1 MKPLI
6 LTLFLYSSA
15 AIVGAA
21 VLVIEVVGTR
31 LLAPL
36 LGQSHY
42 VWTAQI
48 SVTLS
53 GLAAGYALGGRWSR
67 RGRGLGTMYLAI
79 GAAGASLVAAVE
91 TAAWVVERTLPLSL
105 GFSTLVTSTTLFFV
119 PLTLLATLSPLIA
132 VELSRAA
139 DEPAAPGPLLGRILA
154 VSTIGSVAGAL
165 LSAFVLIPNLPGA
178 TSLYATAALLL
189 ALSVSYTALFAR
201 RETAAVAA
209 VSLLILVSLG
219 AVWTQR
225 QPGHLVPALSDEL
238 ERAPSPYGTLQVL
251 QERRGSRRFLM
262 NDNLMQAAVDTNEWK
277 SSAVFADLVLSLL
290 RGFKPDLQRVLCIG
304 LGAGII
310 PMELAADGADV
321 DVVEINPEIERLA
334 VRWFGYRPDLA
345 PVRIAD
351 GRTFMHRTGE
361 QWDAVVIDA
370 FLGESVPGHLV
381 TIEALQAMRSR
392 LRPGGVILIDA
403 FAPAPAGNDFL
414 VTSFAR
420 TLQAMFNEVRAYQVL
435 GNIVFVAGDR
445 LESPKVFDVTRG
457 YRYSRGALEFG
468 LAHPVALHPE
478 RGLLLTDRFNPL
490 DVHEAENA
498 AIRRQAWTTQLIRN
512 R

>member
-1 MKPLI
+1 MNPSI
-6 LTLFLYSSA
+6 LTLFLYLSA
-15 AIVGAA
+15 AITGAA

-67 RGRGLGTMYLAI
+67 RGHGLGTLYFAV

-105 GFSTLVTSTTLFFV
+105 GFSTLVTSATLFFV
-119 PLTLLATLSPLIA
+119 PLTLLATLSPLLA
-132 VELSRAA
+132 AELSRAA

-154 VSTIGSVAGAL
+154 VSTIGSIVGAL

-178 TSLYATAALLL
+178 TSLYATAAVLL
-189 ALSVSYTALFAR
+189 ALSASYAALFAR
-201 RETAAVAA
+201 RTNAAVTA
-209 VSLLILVSLG
+209 VLLLILVGSAL
-219 AVWTQR
+219 WTRR

-238 ERAPSPYGTLQVL
+238 ERAPSPYGVLQVL
-251 QERRGSRRFLM
+251 QERNGPRRFLM

-290 RGFKPDLQRVLCIG
+290 RGFKPELQRVLCIG

-310 PMELAADGADV
+310 PMELAADGTDV

-334 VRWFGYRPDLA
+334 MRWFGYRPDLA

-351 GRTFMHRTGE
+351 GRTFMHGTGE
-361 QWDAVVIDA
+361 RWDAVVIDA

-381 TIEALQAMRSR
+381 SIEALQTVRSR

-403 FAPAPAGNDFL
+403 FAPAPGGNDFL
-414 VTSFAR
+414 VTSVAR
-420 TLQAMFNEVRAYQVL
+420 TLQAVFRDVRAHQVL
-435 GNIVFVAGDR
+435 GNIVFTRVIG
-445 LESPKVFDVTRG
+445 SKVRSASMWQGAIGTAAERSNSV
-457 YRYSRGALEFG
+457 SRIQWCSIRNA
-468 LAHPVALHPE
+468 ACCS
-478 RGLLLTDRFNPL
+478 LTVSIRSTC
-490 DVHEAENA
+490 VKRENA
-498 AIRRQAWTTQLIRN
+498 AIRRQAWTAQLIGSQ
-512 R
+512 